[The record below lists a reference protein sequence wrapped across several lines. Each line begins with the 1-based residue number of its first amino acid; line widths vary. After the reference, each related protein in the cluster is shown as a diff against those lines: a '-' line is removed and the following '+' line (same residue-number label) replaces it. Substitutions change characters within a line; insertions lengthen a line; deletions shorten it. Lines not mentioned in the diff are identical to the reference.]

1 MRKKDMVIYVHQP
14 AGFAFTLLL
23 WGGTTVFL
31 QSSSPQQRRTMLA
44 AHLKDAKGAG
54 RKPCKDKLLIHP
66 DERRR
71 QCFVQ
76 TLIIS
81 VETCCSPSL
90 RHQLPCFSHPRPP
103 KISADFFLHIMS
115 KMPASTTV
123 EIGVMTCYAL
133 VACICSRL
141 AKQWCY

>member
-1 MRKKDMVIYVHQP
+1 MQRVLHLRRSLPQEGP
-14 AGFAFTLLL
+14 
-23 WGGTTVFL
+23 TVFL

-54 RKPCKDKLLIHP
+54 RKPCKDKLLIRP

-81 VETCCSPSL
+81 VGTCYSL
-90 RHQLPCFSHPRPP
+90 SLCHKVPCLSHLTHPLM
-103 KISADFFLHIMS
+103 SADFFLHIIS
-115 KMPASTTV
+115 KVPASSTL
-123 EIGVMTCYAL
+123 EIGVMTCYEL
-133 VACICSRL
+133 VVCICSRL
-141 AKQWCY
+141 AKRWCY